1 MNCDAFI
8 CLGTDYK
15 LHFTRPS
22 QVASAS
28 QASYGNVKFEIK
40 IVRKYNML
48 LSFLSIVDI

>member
-1 MNCDAFI
+1 MLLFVWERIINYILLD
-8 CLGTDYK
+8 
-15 LHFTRPS
+15 PS